1 MRLAIDVDGVVADFV
16 GGWSAIYEH
25 WWPGRL
31 DSSKLV
37 DWDGIGTGTHFK
49 DEDEFWTWSDDALV
63 WDSLPVIAGCQGVLY
78 DLHNAGHEVVFVTSR
93 HKETQAATWNW
104 LYAHFAFLPLEM
116 HESNFPPVTTRLFF
130 PGKNKHEVKADLY
143 LDDNPE
149 VLLDLKRWQ
158 RNTCR
163 FVRPWND
170 TKYMKSAIPLS
181 IRTWA
186 EFPAVVEA
194 VQEIL

>member
-1 MRLAIDVDGVVADFV
+1 MRIACDVDGVVADFV

-31 DSSKLV
+31 DPSKLV
-37 DWDGIGTGTHFK
+37 DWDGIVTGTHFK
-49 DEDEFWTWSDDALV
+49 DEDEFWKWSDDALV
-63 WDSLPVIAGCQGVLY
+63 WSSLPVVAGSQGVLH
-78 DLHNAGHEVVFVTSR
+78 DLHSAGHEVVFVTSR
-93 HKETQAATWNW
+93 HENA
-104 LYAHFAFLPLEM
+104 
-116 HESNFPPVTTRLFF
+116 RLSTNLWITKRFGWIDPGELGRVHF

-194 VQEIL
+194 VQEILDD